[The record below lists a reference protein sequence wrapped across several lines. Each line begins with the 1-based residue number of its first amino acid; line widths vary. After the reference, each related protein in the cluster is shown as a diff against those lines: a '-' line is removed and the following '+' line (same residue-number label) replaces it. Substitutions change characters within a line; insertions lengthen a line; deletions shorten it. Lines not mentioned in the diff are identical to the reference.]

1 MLNIA
6 LLAAFVPTFLFVSFT
21 PGMCMTLA
29 MTMGI
34 TMGVRRTLWM
44 MIGELVGV
52 GLVAVSAVVGVA
64 AVMLSAPWAFT
75 IFKWLG
81 GAYLG
86 WLGVQMWRSKGKMA
100 IPTSTDSS
108 KVRVSRRFLVSQG
121 FMTAVAN
128 PKGWAFFMVL
138 LPPFI
143 DESLPLPTQL
153 VTLVVLILLIEWLAL
168 MSYAMGGQTLNR
180 LLHQPSNVKW
190 LNRIAGSL
198 MVVVGCW
205 LALG

>member
-180 LLHQPSNVKW
+180 LLQQPSNVKW